1 MRVVYPEYKKGEIEK
16 VFSKLPN
23 KEQKIINEFISYCSI
38 GAGERKLKDI
48 RRSIIQIRDTLEKP
62 FDNLSLKDIREYL
75 ALLNK
80 SNREKWTT
88 NGIKIYFKRFLKWKY
103 KDWSERFEELRDIK
117 MQRAFNE
124 KKINSNT
131 ILKKEE
137 IEKMMKAEP
146 RLFWRTFFITLYESA
161 LRPIEL
167 RNLKWKDVNFD
178 VDEDVSELSI
188 YATKTKR
195 ARSVY
200 VKEATYYLKKLKE
213 EKEKDTELVFPS
225 KRDKNKPLDKG
236 TLSCWLTVLSKKT
249 LGRAINPYLL
259 RHTRGTE
266 LYLNAGIPQKTAQK
280 FMGHSKDMSDFY
292 THLSSKDVKDAM
304 MKSVYN
310 LEDLPKEKK
319 HKLEQEVEILKERMK
334 KLEKKKK
341 ASDELINE
349 LTNDTETLKMIA
361 QAISKLGLV
370 EKVKGL

>member
-1 MRVVYPEYKKGEIEK
+1 MRVVYPEYEKGALEK
-16 VFSKLPN
+16 VFSRLPG

-62 FDNLSLKDIREYL
+62 LDNLTLKDIREYL
-75 ALLNK
+75 ALLNQ

-88 NGIKIYFKRFLKWKY
+88 NGIKIYLKRFLKWKY
-103 KDWSERFEELRDIK
+103 KDWSEKFEELKDIK

-146 RLFWRTFFITLYESA
+146 RLFWKTFFITLYESA

-178 VDEDVSELSI
+178 VEGDVSELSI

-195 ARSVY
+195 ARNVY

-213 EKEKDTELVFPS
+213 EKGKDVELVFPS
-225 KRDKNKPLDKG
+225 KMDKNEPLNKG
-236 TLSCWLTVLSKKT
+236 ALSLWLTVLSKKV
-249 LGRAINPYLL
+249 LGRGINPYLL

-266 LYLNAGIPQKTAQK
+266 LYLNSGIPQKTAQK

-304 MKSVYN
+304 LKSVYN

-319 HKLEQEVEILKERMK
+319 HELEQEVETLKERMK
-334 KLEKKKK
+334 ELEKKRES
-341 ASDELINE
+341 SDELINE
-349 LTNDTETLKMIA
+349 LTGNPETLKMIA
-361 QAISKLGLV
+361 QAIAKLGLV
-370 EKVKGL
+370 GKVQSL